1 MDSYYIKL
9 HATHSQVKMRLAEI
23 RFDLR
28 HTIKQI
34 KVIEVAR
41 STNFIRRCLRESLG
55 PTPIR

>member
-9 HATHSQVKMRLAEI
+9 NATHSQVKMRLAEI

-34 KVIEVAR
+34 KVIEVAHL
-41 STNFIRRCLRESLG
+41 TSLG
-55 PTPIR
+55 SA